1 MSCWPYNTRRWFR
14 LRLQKLQRDPLCEM
28 CLQTGEITV
37 ADVVD
42 HRIPI
47 SKRGRKERSALEA
60 YPALNR
66 LASLCQSHHNQK
78 TRYEQTGEDYLAKG
92 CDVFGNPNDRN
103 HPWNIERAKMKG

>member
-1 MSCWPYNTRRWFR
+1 
-14 LRLQKLQRDPLCEM
+14 M

-60 YPALNR
+60 YPALDR
-66 LASLCQSHHNQK
+66 LASLCQSH
-78 TRYEQTGEDYLAKG
+78 
-92 CDVFGNPNDRN
+92 FGNPNDRN
-103 HPWNIERAKMKG
+103 HPWYRKGAAKTKG